1 MSVAF
6 DLDDIG
12 GENRRL
18 NQQHHA
24 LVGRR
29 LEIIAWANATA
40 SEPGVDMAW
49 LNAVTGRENAL
60 IDADLALIDAARQL
74 LDERIRNYGRNETG
88 E

>member
-6 DLDDIG
+6 DDIG

-18 NQQHHA
+18 NQQQHA

-40 SEPGVDMAW
+40 REPGVDMAW

-60 IDADLALIDAARQL
+60 IDAELALINAARQI
-74 LDERIRNYGRNETG
+74 LDEKIQSEGWTA
-88 E
+88 